1 MKELRL
7 KTIEQ
12 SDKAGLYTIIFKG
25 EGSTEFDKFLAK
37 FRGIAKLNQDFN
49 SILLALEKVMSR
61 GALDRFFRVEGRM
74 SDNLSALAIDSRSL
88 RLYCLRISD
97 SVLILGNG
105 GVKRT
110 RTYEEDETLSGY
122 VADLQAF
129 DKALLEAQRS
139 GEVTIE
145 RSVITG
151 IDKAV
156 FLI

>member
-1 MKELRL
+1 MKEAYL

-12 SDKAGLYTIIFKG
+12 SDKVGLYTIIFNG
-25 EGSTEFDKFLAK
+25 ESDTEFDKFLLR
-37 FRGIAKLNQDFN
+37 FRSIAKYNADFN
-49 SILLALEKVMSR
+49 SILLSLEKVMSR
-61 GALDRFFRVEGRM
+61 GALERFFRPEGRM

-97 SVLILGNG
+97 RILIVGNG
-105 GVKRT
+105 GAKRT

-129 DKALLEAQRS
+129 DKALAEAQRS
-139 GEVTIE
+139 GDITIE

-156 FLI
+156 FII